1 MRGRCKALLCGI
13 SFATVGLAM
22 GTFASANSMSYAGNG
37 ASGFGSEIGNG
48 TLVLSDDG
56 TNLTVT
62 VERGSGNFN
71 DDAVLYI
78 ANGAGTF
85 GDTSLFF
92 DNGDGGRTAVS
103 GANTGNPSQT
113 VATFPAGFLA
123 DYAISTENTY
133 MGLFGLAAGGNN
145 SLNFITGASQSGSN
159 TSPSYSVTFPLAD
172 IGITGGQTFQILG
185 SLISTTAYRSNE
197 TFGASITV
205 PGDGAGNAA
214 FSNPQVFSS
223 ALSYTTT
230 ETPEPA
236 TLGALGVGALL
247 ALGRRRK
254 A

>member
-1 MRGRCKALLCGI
+1 MRRSFKALLCIVGYV
-13 SFATVGLAM
+13 SFELALGAT
-22 GTFASANSMSYAGNG
+22 ASANTESYAGNG

-85 GDTSLFF
+85 GDTSLFL
-92 DNGDGGRTAVS
+92 DNGDPGRTAVS
-103 GANTGNPSQT
+103 GANLGNPSQT
-113 VATFPAGFLA
+113 VATFPSGFLA

-159 TSPSYSVTFPLAD
+159 TSASYSVTFPLSD

-185 SLISTTAYRSNE
+185 SLISTSAYRSNE
-197 TFGASITV
+197 TFGASVTV
-205 PGDGAGNAA
+205 PGDGAGNAG
-214 FSNPQVFSS
+214 FSQPQVFTS

-230 ETPEPA
+230 ATPEPA
-236 TLGALGVGALL
+236 TLGVLGAGTLL
-247 ALGRRRK
+247 GLARRRK

>member
-1 MRGRCKALLCGI
+1 MRLSCKALLSGI

-78 ANGAGTF
+78 DSVAGGF
-85 GDTSLFF
+85 GDTSQFM
-92 DNGDGGRTAVS
+92 DNGDGGRTAIS
-103 GANTGNPSQT
+103 GFNSGNPSQT
-113 VATFPAGFLA
+113 VATFPSGFLA

-133 MGLFGLAAGGNN
+133 MGLFGLVAGGNN

-159 TSPSYSVTFPLAD
+159 TSASYSVTFPLAD
-172 IGITGGQTFQILG
+172 IGVTGGQSFQILG

-197 TFGASITV
+197 TFGASVTS
-205 PGDGAGNAA
+205 PGDGAGNAG
-214 FSNPQVFSS
+214 FSQPQVFAS

-230 ETPEPA
+230 ATPEPT
-236 TLGALGVGALL
+236 TLGLLGAGALL
-247 ALGRRRK
+247 AVARRRK

>member
-1 MRGRCKALLCGI
+1 MRRGLKALLCGV
-13 SFATVGLAM
+13 SFATVGLAF

-71 DDAVLYI
+71 DDAVIYI
-78 ANGAGTF
+78 DSVAGGF
-85 GDTSLFF
+85 ADTSLFL

-103 GANTGNPSQT
+103 GANLGNPSQT
-113 VATFPAGFLA
+113 VATFPSGFLA

-133 MGLFGLAAGGNN
+133 MGLFGLAPGGNN

-159 TSPSYSVTFPLAD
+159 TSASYSVTFPLAY
-172 IGITGGQTFQILG
+172 IGITGGQSFEVVG
-185 SLISTTAYRSNE
+185 SLISTSAYRSNE
-197 TFGASITV
+197 TFGPSVTT
-205 PGDGAGNAA
+205 PGDGAGNAG
-214 FSNPQVFSS
+214 FSQPQVFVS
-223 ALSYTTT
+223 ALSYTTSLA
-230 ETPEPA
+230 PEPA
-236 TLGALGVGALL
+236 TLGILGAGALVAL
-247 ALGRRRK
+247 ARRRK